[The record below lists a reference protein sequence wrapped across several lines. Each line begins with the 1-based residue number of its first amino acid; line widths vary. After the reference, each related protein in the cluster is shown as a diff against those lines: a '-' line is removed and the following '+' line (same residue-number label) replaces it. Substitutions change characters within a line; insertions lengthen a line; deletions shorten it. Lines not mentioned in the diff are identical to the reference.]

1 MEKGV
6 MEVIF
11 IILLGGENMSKKT
24 ALAKNTIIIFMGRV
38 CTQLISFFLLPLYTS
53 YLIMIYTK
61 IWRNNAMEY
70 LDILDENGNKTG
82 EKDTRENIHKLGLL
96 HSEVAAFIY
105 TDTGEILLQKR
116 KSNKATY
123 AGVWSVTGGHVLT
136 GENNEDAIMR
146 EIKEELN
153 INVNKDEINFVTK
166 YRSKK
171 VKDNII
177 NNKFFSIYNI
187 KISMEQLLK
196 IKIQKEELEDV
207 KLFSID
213 EIENILNRDDK
224 HYKFPQK
231 SELAIMIIK
240 EKMTKN
246 QIF

>member
-1 MEKGV
+1 
-6 MEVIF
+6 
-11 IILLGGENMSKKT
+11 
-24 ALAKNTIIIFMGRV
+24 
-38 CTQLISFFLLPLYTS
+38 
-53 YLIMIYTK
+53 
-61 IWRNNAMEY
+61 MEY

>member
-1 MEKGV
+1 
-6 MEVIF
+6 
-11 IILLGGENMSKKT
+11 
-24 ALAKNTIIIFMGRV
+24 
-38 CTQLISFFLLPLYTS
+38 
-53 YLIMIYTK
+53 
-61 IWRNNAMEY
+61 MEY

-105 TDTGEILLQKR
+105 TDTGKVVLQKR

-123 AGVWSVTGGHVLT
+123 AGVWSITGGHVLS
-136 GENNEDAIMR
+136 GETNEDAIIR

-177 NNKFFSIYNI
+177 NNKFFNIYNVEI
-187 KISMEQLLK
+187 GESQFKE
-196 IKIQKEELEDV
+196 IKIQKEELEDI

-240 EKMTKN
+240 EKMAKN
-246 QIF
+246 MK

>member
-1 MEKGV
+1 MLWN
-6 MEVIF
+6 I
-11 IILLGGENMSKKT
+11 
-24 ALAKNTIIIFMGRV
+24 
-38 CTQLISFFLLPLYTS
+38 
-53 YLIMIYTK
+53 
-61 IWRNNAMEY
+61 
-70 LDILDENGNKTG
+70 
-82 EKDTRENIHKLGLL
+82 ENIHKLGLL

-105 TDTGEILLQKR
+105 TDTGKVVLQKR

-123 AGVWSVTGGHVLT
+123 AGVWSITGGHVLS
-136 GENNEDAIMR
+136 GETNEDAIIR

-177 NNKFFSIYNI
+177 NNKFFNIYNVEI
-187 KISMEQLLK
+187 GESQFKE
-196 IKIQKEELEDV
+196 IKIQKEELEDI

-240 EKMTKN
+240 EKMAKN
-246 QIF
+246 MK

>member
-1 MEKGV
+1 MV
-6 MEVIF
+6 EVIQYF
-11 IILLGGENMSKKT
+11 QIFNNLTRDNYVLKIILGATFDVKD
-24 ALAKNTIIIFMGRV
+24 IICYIIG
-38 CTQLISFFLLPLYTS
+38 
-53 YLIMIYTK
+53 YLIIKGMNLT
-61 IWRNNAMEY
+61 MEY

-136 GENNEDAIMR
+136 GENNEAAIIR

-153 INVNKDEINFVTK
+153 LEIKNEKITFVTTYK
-166 YRSKK
+166 SKK
-171 VKDNII
+171 VKDDII
-177 NNKFFSIYNI
+177 NNKFFNIYNVEI
-187 KISMEQLLK
+187 DESQFKK
-196 IKIQKEELEDV
+196 IKIQKEEIEDI
-207 KLFSID
+207 KLFSIE
-213 EIENILNRDDK
+213 EIENILNSEDK

-246 QIF
+246 